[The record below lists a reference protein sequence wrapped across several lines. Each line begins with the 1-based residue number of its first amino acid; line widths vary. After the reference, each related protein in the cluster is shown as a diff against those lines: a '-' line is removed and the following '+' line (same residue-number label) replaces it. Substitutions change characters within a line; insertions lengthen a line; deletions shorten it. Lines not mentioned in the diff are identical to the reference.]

1 MTKQD
6 IIDSWKEIYSKNKW
20 PFIAIGQI
28 RKALGGTDIK
38 PLVTEL
44 YRERKMLVVRG
55 INQALLV
62 YVGDETIYGEIKHL
76 LSFNNNTNGKR

>member
-6 IIDSWKEIYSKNKW
+6 IIDSWKEIYRRNKW
-20 PFIAIGQI
+20 PFITLGQI

-44 YRERKMLVVRG
+44 YREKQMLVVRG